1 MSAGQVSF
9 YGNGGI
15 GSMEPLVGLSEG
27 QEIQLPRNTFVREG
41 YRFVGWTNTPDSDE
55 PVYQDEYDR
64 YNYYPHNSALYAVW
78 EPIKQTTFLTKLSS
92 KTLLINSAKR
102 IIKYAAVGL
111 QSNVN
116 DPVNR
121 EIGEQASGNYL
132 P

>member
-1 MSAGQVSF
+1 MHGKYYAVLDT
-9 YGNGGI
+9 NV
-15 GSMEPLVGLSEG
+15 LV
-27 QEIQLPRNTFVREG
+27 
-41 YRFVGWTNTPDSDE
+41 
-55 PVYQDEYDR
+55 
-64 YNYYPHNSALYAVW
+64 SALLGASH
-78 EPIKQTTFLTKLSS
+78 ITFLTKLSS

-121 EIGEQASGNYL
+121 KIGEQASGNYL